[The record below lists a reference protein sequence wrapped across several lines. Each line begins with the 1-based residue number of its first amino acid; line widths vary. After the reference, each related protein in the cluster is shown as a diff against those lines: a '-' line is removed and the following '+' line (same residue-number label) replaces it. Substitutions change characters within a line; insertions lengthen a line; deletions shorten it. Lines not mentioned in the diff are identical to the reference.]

1 MKTEMKSSLKLFMR
15 PFLVVLGFML
25 LYALVHAVLGFY
37 GEKDSA
43 SISQNLEKTEIERQN
58 SALSPKQEE
67 ANTTTTATEENPT
80 KDSPLPLETA
90 TQKQENKQEI
100 KQETKQENKQET
112 KQENK
117 QETKQENKQETKQEN
132 KQETKQENK
141 QETKQEQEK
150 ENEPKQNS
158 ASSVQNN
165 QKTPTTP
172 TIGKKPLEYKVAVS
186 GVNVRAFPSTKGK
199 ILGSLAK
206 DKSVKVLE
214 IQNDW
219 AKIEFSN
226 ETKGY
231 VFLKLLKKAE

>member
-1 MKTEMKSSLKLFMR
+1 MKTEMKSSLKLFVR

-25 LYALVHAVLGFY
+25 LYALAHAALGFY

-80 KDSPLPLETA
+80 KDSPLPLETP
-90 TQKQENKQEI
+90 TQEK
-100 KQETKQENKQET
+100 
-112 KQENK
+112 
-117 QETKQENKQETKQEN
+117 
-132 KQETKQENK
+132 ENK

-158 ASSVQNN
+158 ASPTQNH
-165 QKTPTTP
+165 QKTLSTP
-172 TIGKKPLEYKVAVS
+172 TIGKKPLEYKVAVNS
-186 GVNVRAFPSTKGK
+186 VNVRAFPSTKSK

>member
-1 MKTEMKSSLKLFMR
+1 
-15 PFLVVLGFML
+15 ML
-25 LYALVHAVLGFY
+25 LYALAHAALGFY
-37 GEKDSA
+37 VKKDSVQ
-43 SISQNLEKTEIERQN
+43 INQNLEKTETERQN
-58 SALSPKQEE
+58 SALPPKQEE
-67 ANTTTTATEENPT
+67 ANMPPTATEENPT
-80 KDSPLPLETA
+80 KDSPLPLETT
-90 TQKQENKQEI
+90 TQEKEN
-100 KQETKQENKQET
+100 
-112 KQENK
+112 
-117 QETKQENKQETKQEN
+117 
-132 KQETKQENK
+132 KQENK

-158 ASSVQNN
+158 TSPIQNH

-172 TIGKKPLEYKVAVS
+172 TIGKKPLEYKAAVS

>member
-15 PFLVVLGFML
+15 PSLVVLAFML
-25 LYALVHAVLGFY
+25 LYALAHAALGFY
-37 GEKDSA
+37 VKKDS
-43 SISQNLEKTEIERQN
+43 SPISPNVEKTETERQN

-80 KDSPLPLETA
+80 KDTAPPLETA
-90 TQKQENKQEI
+90 TQ
-100 KQETKQENKQET
+100 
-112 KQENK
+112 
-117 QETKQENKQETKQEN
+117 
-132 KQETKQENK
+132 K

-158 ASSVQNN
+158 VPSVQNN

-172 TIGKKPLEYKVAVS
+172 LMGKKPLEYKVAVS

-199 ILGSLAK
+199 ILGLLLK
-206 DKSVKVLE
+206 NKSVKVLE

-219 AKIEFSN
+219 AEIEFSH

>member
-25 LYALVHAVLGFY
+25 LYALAHAALGFY
-37 GEKDSA
+37 AKKDSA
-43 SISQNLEKTEIERQN
+43 SISQNLEKTEMERQN
-58 SALSPKQEE
+58 SVLSPKQEE
-67 ANTTTTATEENPT
+67 TNMTTTATEENPT
-80 KDSPLPLETA
+80 KDSPLPLETP
-90 TQKQENKQEI
+90 TQKQENKQE
-100 KQETKQENKQET
+100 T
-112 KQENK
+112 
-117 QETKQENKQETKQEN
+117 
-132 KQETKQENK
+132 K

-150 ENEPKQNS
+150 ENESKQNS
-158 ASSVQNN
+158 VSPIQNN
-165 QKTPTTP
+165 PKTLSTP
-172 TIGKKPLEYKVAVS
+172 TIGKKPLEYKAAVNS
-186 GVNVRAFPSTKGK
+186 VNVRAFPSTKGK

>member
-1 MKTEMKSSLKLFMR
+1 MKTEMKSSLKFFMR

-43 SISQNLEKTEIERQN
+43 SISQNLEKTKMERQN

-67 ANTTTTATEENPT
+67 TNTTTTATEENPT
-80 KDSPLPLETA
+80 KDSPLPLETP
-90 TQKQENKQEI
+90 TQKQE
-100 KQETKQENKQET
+100 T
-112 KQENK
+112 
-117 QETKQENKQETKQEN
+117 
-132 KQETKQENK
+132 K

-158 ASSVQNN
+158 ASPIQNN
-165 QKTPTTP
+165 QKTLSTP

-206 DKSVKVLE
+206 NKSVKVLE

>member
-1 MKTEMKSSLKLFMR
+1 MVGMKTEMKSSLKLFMR

-25 LYALVHAVLGFY
+25 LYALAHAALGFY

-43 SISQNLEKTEIERQN
+43 SISQNLEKSEIERQN
-58 SALSPKQEE
+58 SALLPKQEE
-67 ANTTTTATEENPT
+67 TNTATTATEENLA
-80 KDSPLPLETA
+80 KDSPLPLETP
-90 TQKQENKQEI
+90 TQ
-100 KQETKQENKQET
+100 
-112 KQENK
+112 
-117 QETKQENKQETKQEN
+117 
-132 KQETKQENK
+132 KQENK

-150 ENEPKQNS
+150 ENESKQNS
-158 ASSVQNN
+158 ASSIQNH
-165 QKTPTTP
+165 QKTLTTP
-172 TIGKKPLEYKVAVS
+172 TIGKKPLEYKAAVNS
-186 GVNVRAFPSTKGK
+186 VNVRAFPSTKGK

-226 ETKGY
+226 KTKGY

>member
-1 MKTEMKSSLKLFMR
+1 M
-15 PFLVVLGFML
+15 
-25 LYALVHAVLGFY
+25 LYALVHAALGFY
-37 GEKDSA
+37 GEKDSVQ
-43 SISQNLEKTEIERQN
+43 INQNLEKTETERQN

-80 KDSPLPLETA
+80 KDPPLPLETA
-90 TQKQENKQEI
+90 TQ
-100 KQETKQENKQET
+100 
-112 KQENK
+112 
-117 QETKQENKQETKQEN
+117 

-158 ASSVQNN
+158 ASPIQNH
-165 QKTPTTP
+165 QKTLSTP
-172 TIGKKPLEYKVAVS
+172 TIGKKPLEYKAAVS

>member
-1 MKTEMKSSLKLFMR
+1 M
-15 PFLVVLGFML
+15 
-25 LYALVHAVLGFY
+25 LYALVHAALGFY

-43 SISQNLEKTEIERQN
+43 LISQNLEKTEIERQN

-90 TQKQENKQEI
+90 AQEKENEQEI
-100 KQETKQENKQET
+100 KQEQEKET
-112 KQENK
+112 KQE
-117 QETKQENKQETKQEN
+117 QEK
-132 KQETKQENK
+132 
-141 QETKQEQEK
+141 ETKQEQEK

-158 ASSVQNN
+158 APPAQNN
-165 QKTPTTP
+165 QKTLSTP
-172 TIGKKPLEYKVAVS
+172 TIGKKPLEYKAAVNS
-186 GVNVRAFPSTKGK
+186 VNVRAFPSTKGK

-206 DKSVKVLE
+206 NKSVKVLE

>member
-1 MKTEMKSSLKLFMR
+1 MKSSLKLFVR

-25 LYALVHAVLGFY
+25 LYALVHVALGFY

-67 ANTTTTATEENPT
+67 ANTATTATEENPT

-90 TQKQENKQEI
+90 MQEK
-100 KQETKQENKQET
+100 ENKQET
-112 KQENK
+112 
-117 QETKQENKQETKQEN
+117 
-132 KQETKQENK
+132 K

-158 ASSVQNN
+158 APPIQNN

-172 TIGKKPLEYKVAVS
+172 TIGKKPLEYKAAVS

>member
-25 LYALVHAVLGFY
+25 LYALVHAALGFY

-58 SALSPKQEE
+58 STLSPKQEE
-67 ANTTTTATEENPT
+67 TNTTTTATEENPT
-80 KDSPLPLETA
+80 KDPPLPLETA
-90 TQKQENKQEI
+90 TQ
-100 KQETKQENKQET
+100 
-112 KQENK
+112 
-117 QETKQENKQETKQEN
+117 
-132 KQETKQENK
+132 KQENK

-150 ENEPKQNS
+150 ENESKQNS
-158 ASSVQNN
+158 ASPIQNH
-165 QKTPTTP
+165 QKTLSTP
-172 TIGKKPLEYKVAVS
+172 TIGKKPLEYKAAVNS
-186 GVNVRAFPSTKGK
+186 VNVRAFPSTKGK

-206 DKSVKVLE
+206 NKSVKVLE

>member
-1 MKTEMKSSLKLFMR
+1 MKTEMKSSLKLFVR

-25 LYALVHAVLGFY
+25 LYALAHAALGFY

-58 SALSPKQEE
+58 STLSPKQEE
-67 ANTTTTATEENPT
+67 TNTTTTATEENPT

-90 TQKQENKQEI
+90 TQKQE
-100 KQETKQENKQET
+100 T
-112 KQENK
+112 
-117 QETKQENKQETKQEN
+117 
-132 KQETKQENK
+132 K

-158 ASSVQNN
+158 APPIQNN
-165 QKTPTTP
+165 QKTLSTP
-172 TIGKKPLEYKVAVS
+172 TIGKKPLEYKTAVNS
-186 GVNVRAFPSTKGK
+186 VNVRAFPSTKGK

-206 DKSVKVLE
+206 NKSVKVLE